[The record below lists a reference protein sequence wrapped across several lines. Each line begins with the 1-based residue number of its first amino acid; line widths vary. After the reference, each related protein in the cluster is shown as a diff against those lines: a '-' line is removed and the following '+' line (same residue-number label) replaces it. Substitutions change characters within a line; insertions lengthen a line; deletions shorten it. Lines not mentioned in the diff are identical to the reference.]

1 MCRKTDL
8 TAFVGELVDMF
19 KPQAADKK
27 ITLTFDHS
35 GQPDEKVWID
45 RDNLDKILVNIISNA
60 IKYTQPGGEITVSLS
75 TANSLKSGGVSSVIR
90 VTDTGIGINPENKEK
105 IFDRFVKLDHELA
118 GRGTRPHHLAS
129 ARPTSRRR
137 PLARHHLQ
145 GRSQILPLIARKI
158 D

>member
-1 MCRKTDL
+1 MDVSHDIRSPITLMLTPLESLLREPFAPAVNEKLRLMHRNGQRILSLINQLLDLRKIEKGGMRLLCRKTDL

-75 TANSLKSGGVSSVIR
+75 TANSLKSGGV
-90 VTDTGIGINPENKEK
+90 K
-105 IFDRFVKLDHELA
+105 
-118 GRGTRPHHLAS
+118 
-129 ARPTSRRR
+129 
-137 PLARHHLQ
+137 
-145 GRSQILPLIARKI
+145 
-158 D
+158 